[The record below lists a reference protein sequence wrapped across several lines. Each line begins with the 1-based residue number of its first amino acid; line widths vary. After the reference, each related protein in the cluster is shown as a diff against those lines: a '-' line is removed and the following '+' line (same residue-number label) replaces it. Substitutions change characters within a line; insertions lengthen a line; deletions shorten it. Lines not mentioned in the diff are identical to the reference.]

1 MFSRRK
7 RVCISLLL
15 LLMFALA
22 GCGPP
27 VPGYTVSAFP
37 TPTPTGGATGGTGT
51 GPPGEPSPDDS
62 KTSAP
67 STSPG
72 STTASPTTSDPTPPS
87 PTSTSPSPTTTSA
100 SPTTTQPHVP
110 CSAEILTPAA
120 ITSAVPTQA
129 ALTPEIATTTSPQ
142 TPSAATTQSPDI
154 FQTLADFT
162 VAAASECSVAPGV
175 ADNAPDCLL
184 ISVDLRNDG
193 ADTPEAA
200 SVLVSLQ
207 SDTGLSRDVSLAAT
221 TESKPQTVRINIGP
235 SAFERV
241 HTFTIKADP
250 KGTIPEINEG
260 NNSVE
265 VKVALPA
272 RGAVIQ
278 GEPCAAEGSAPQGGA

>member
-1 MFSRRK
+1 
-7 RVCISLLL
+7 
-15 LLMFALA
+15 MFALA

-37 TPTPTGGATGGTGT
+37 TPTPTGRATGGTGT
-51 GPPGEPSPDDS
+51 GPPGEPSTDDS

-72 STTASPTTSDPTPPS
+72 STTASPTTPDPTPSS
-87 PTSTSPSPTTTSA
+87 PTSTSA

-110 CSAEILTPAA
+110 CSAEIITPAA

-142 TPSAATTQSPDI
+142 TPSTATTQSPDI
-154 FQTLADFT
+154 VPALADFT
-162 VAAASECSVAPGV
+162 VAAVSECSVAPGV
-175 ADNAPDCLL
+175 AENAPDCLL
-184 ISVDLRNDG
+184 ISVDLRNEG

-200 SVLVSLQ
+200 SVLVSLR
-207 SDTGLSRDVSLAAT
+207 SDTGLNRDVSLAAT
-221 TESKPQTVRINIGP
+221 TESKPQTVRVNVGP

-250 KGTIPEINEG
+250 TGTIPEVNEG

-278 GEPCAAEGSAPQGGA
+278 GEPCAAEGSAPVGGA